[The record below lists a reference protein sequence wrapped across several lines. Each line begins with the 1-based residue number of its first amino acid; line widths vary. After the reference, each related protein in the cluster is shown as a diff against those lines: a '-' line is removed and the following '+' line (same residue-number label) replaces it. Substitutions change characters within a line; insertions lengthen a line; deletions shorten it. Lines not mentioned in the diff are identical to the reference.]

1 MSLLRLLTAGK
12 SLVGL
17 KDTGS
22 RYNVPRR
29 GLLPQFSAKKNP
41 FRASTRPEFNQSTTL
56 KNVSE
61 GQSANRAAA
70 DSENPGEPALSGR
83 AAVPLRE
90 SSLPIAPAVS
100 IPQKTADKR
109 ELPGSRGFRWI
120 ASLPWM
126 RPKVEKPAIPR
137 LTKSMVQGELSL
149 DAVRVVR
156 NDLSDTDLEIVPAK
170 RTEAIVE
177 PKTACPTVPVAALRQ
192 NTWDQVAG
200 RIVGAGKS

>member
-41 FRASTRPEFNQSTTL
+41 FRASTRPEFNPSTTARRAPEGESTGQA
-56 KNVSE
+56 SE
-61 GQSANRAAA
+61 DLENAGHPVLA
-70 DSENPGEPALSGR
+70 DPV
-83 AAVPLRE
+83 VPERE
-90 SSLPIAPAVS
+90 SSLPVAVAAARV
-100 IPQKTADKR
+100 QKTADKG
-109 ELPGSRGFRWI
+109 ELLGSRGFRWI

-126 RPKVEKPAIPR
+126 RPKVEKTAIPR
-137 LTKSMVQGELSL
+137 FTKAMVQGELSL

-170 RTEAIVE
+170 RTEAILE
-177 PKTACPTVPVAALRQ
+177 PKTVCPAAPIAAPPESA
-192 NTWDQVAG
+192 WDQVAG